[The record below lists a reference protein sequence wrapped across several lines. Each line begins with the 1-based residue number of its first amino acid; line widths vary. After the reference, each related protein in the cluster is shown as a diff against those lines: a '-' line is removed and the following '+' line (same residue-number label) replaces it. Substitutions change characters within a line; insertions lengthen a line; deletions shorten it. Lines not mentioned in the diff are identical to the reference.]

1 MAYRAPI
8 LRLISYGASHR
19 RQVVLA
25 ATSSVLNKVF
35 DLAPPALIGMAVDIV
50 VEREA
55 SLLGRLG
62 LEDLGQQ
69 LGFLAVLTVLIWGLE
84 SLFEFMLK
92 WWWRNLAQTLQHE
105 LRLDA
110 YRHLQGLEMAWFED
124 RSSGGLLAILNDDVN
139 QLERFLDG
147 GANDLIQVGTTV
159 IVISA
164 AFIWI
169 SPGVAF
175 LALLPIPVI
184 LMGSFRFQE
193 RIAPRY
199 LNVRERAAR
208 VAGQLANNIQ
218 GIETIKSYV
227 SEQHEV
233 ERIARLSEEYRVA
246 NRAAIGLSSA
256 FSPMIRMVI
265 VVGFTAT
272 LVYGG
277 LLALEG
283 VIAVGS
289 YSVLIFL
296 TQRLLWPLTRLG
308 TTFDDYQR
316 AMASTTRVLDL
327 LDTQPQ
333 VVSGTIAPDAVDGD
347 IVFDGV
353 GFAYPDRE
361 PLLVDFNLEI
371 PAGSTVAV
379 VGPTGSG
386 KSTLVRLLLRLYE
399 PQAGSITLDGTPLSQ
414 MDLSALRGA
423 IGLVS
428 QSVFLFSG
436 SVRENIAYGTFGAS
450 NGEVAEAASAAE
462 AMAFI
467 RALPDGMR
475 TLVGERGQKL
485 SGGQQQRLSLARAIL
500 KDPPILVLDEATS
513 AVDNVTE
520 AAIQR
525 SLVRVAAGRT
535 TIVIAHR
542 LSTIR
547 HADQIV
553 VMQGGRLVASGTHDT
568 LLAQGGIYA
577 ELWRVQ
583 TGARATTSHPVGD
596 VLHSGSEGP

>member
-1 MAYRAPI
+1 MASRAPL
-8 LRLISYGASHR
+8 LRLISYGAKHR
-19 RQVVLA
+19 RQVGLA
-25 ATSSVLNKVF
+25 TASSVLNKVF

-62 LEDLGQQ
+62 VEDLGHQ
-69 LGFLAVLTVLIWGLE
+69 LLALAVLTVLIWGLE
-84 SLFEFMLK
+84 SLFEYMLK

-110 YRHLQGLEMAWFED
+110 YRHLQGLEMSWFED

-159 IVISA
+159 VVISA
-164 AFIWI
+164 AFFWI
-169 SPGVAF
+169 SPGVAV
-175 LALLPIPVI
+175 LSLLPIPFIV
-184 LMGSFRFQE
+184 LGSFRFQS

-199 LNVRERAAR
+199 LKVRSRAAQ

-227 SEQHEV
+227 AEGHEV
-233 ERIARLSEEYRVA
+233 DRVARLSEDYRVA
-246 NRAAIGLSSA
+246 NRSAIGLSSA
-256 FSPMIRMVI
+256 FSPLIRMVI

-277 LLALEG
+277 HLALEG

-289 YSVLIFL
+289 YSVLVFL

-308 TTFDDYQR
+308 TTFDEYQR

-327 LDTQPQ
+327 LDTAPQ
-333 VVSGTIAPDAVDGD
+333 MVSGSQVPDQFEGQ
-347 IVFDGV
+347 IRFDGV
-353 GFAYPDRE
+353 CFAYPGRD
-361 PLLVDFNLEI
+361 PLLVDFDLEI
-371 PAGSTVAV
+371 EAGSTVAV
-379 VGPTGSG
+379 VGATGSG

-399 PQAGSITLDGTPLSQ
+399 PRSGSITVDGIPIQELDLG
-414 MDLSALRGA
+414 ALRGA

-436 SVRENIAYGTFGAS
+436 TVRENIAYGSFGATDDQIQAAARA
-450 NGEVAEAASAAE
+450 AEAAE
-462 AMAFI
+462 FI
-467 RALPDGMR
+467 GALPEGLDTR
-475 TLVGERGQKL
+475 VGERGQKL

-525 SLVRVAAGRT
+525 SLERVSADRT

-547 HADQIV
+547 HADLIL
-553 VMQGGRLVASGTHDT
+553 VMEAGRLVASGTHEA
-568 LLAQGGIYA
+568 LLARGGVYA

-583 TGARATTSHPVGD
+583 TGARAWEDVGGD
-596 VLHSGSEGP
+596 GGLAGLG